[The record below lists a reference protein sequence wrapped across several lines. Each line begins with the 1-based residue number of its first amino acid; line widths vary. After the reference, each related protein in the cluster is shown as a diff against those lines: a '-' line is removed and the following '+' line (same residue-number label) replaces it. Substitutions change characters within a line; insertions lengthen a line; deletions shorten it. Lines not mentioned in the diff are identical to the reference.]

1 MLTREHLI
9 AGIPE
14 DQVTVSILPP
24 RIAAITTSP
33 QHHRSS
39 PPPLSCI
46 SEDVMEHSC
55 PHEHQPQQV
64 SSRLKML
71 CNPQIS
77 ITDELGATVAG
88 GDDPL
93 VLPTSTFPSI
103 VPSVL
108 RSCDPLRPSIT
119 RGIGKVQPTTQP
131 AQPHADS
138 ANNNMHG
145 FGNLQNNWNTTGD
158 QQEDEP
164 ELQKTSSG
172 SFEVGNMFFL
182 YSCNLWGREILHQR
196 LLFFNNCFFLPSNK

>member
-1 MLTREHLI
+1 MS
-9 AGIPE
+9 
-14 DQVTVSILPP
+14 VILSP
-24 RIAAITTSP
+24 RVVALCSSP

-39 PPPLSCI
+39 PPPPGLSCI

-64 SSRLKML
+64 ASRLKML

-88 GDDPL
+88 SDETSI
-93 VLPTSTFPSI
+93 LPIVPPASNFPSI

-119 RGIGKVQPTTQP
+119 RGIGKVQPTTQSP
-131 AQPHADS
+131 QPHADS

-145 FGNLQNNWNTTGD
+145 FGNLQNKWNATGD

-172 SFEVGNMFFL
+172 SFEVGNILL
-182 YSCNLWGREILHQR
+182 Y
-196 LLFFNNCFFLPSNK
+196 KY